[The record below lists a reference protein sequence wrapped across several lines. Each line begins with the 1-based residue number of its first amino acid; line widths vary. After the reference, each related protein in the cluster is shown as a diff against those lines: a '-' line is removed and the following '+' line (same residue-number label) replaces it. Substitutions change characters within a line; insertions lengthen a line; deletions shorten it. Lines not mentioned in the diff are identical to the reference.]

1 MGWLWDYI
9 IANVNDLG
17 YVGYHV
23 LHWVFKK
30 FEVVNDPVN
39 HIPTNCSV
47 TGGEGTLDD
56 LYFDEVKEE

>member
-1 MGWLWDYI
+1 MAD
-9 IANVNDLG
+9 NDLD
-17 YVGYHV
+17 YVGHY
-23 LHWVFKK
+23 LLNWVFKK
-30 FEVVNDPVN
+30 VEAVNDHAN